1 MNIGKLGA
9 VALVASVLA
18 VTPALAK
25 HHSNTF
31 SKIGHA
37 IQYTTNKA
45 AQNLSVNTH
54 RAINHKSVMHRR
66 NGNRTH
72 KAVITPGGHIYRIHH
87 KYHHH

>member
-18 VTPALAK
+18 VTPAFAK

-37 IQYTTNKA
+37 IQYTTRKDTS
-45 AQNLSVNTH
+45 NLSIDTH
-54 RAINHKSVMHRR
+54 RAINHKSVEHRR
-66 NGNRTH
+66 HGRARRNV
-72 KAVITPGGHIYRIHH
+72 VITPGGHVKPIHH
-87 KYHHH
+87 R